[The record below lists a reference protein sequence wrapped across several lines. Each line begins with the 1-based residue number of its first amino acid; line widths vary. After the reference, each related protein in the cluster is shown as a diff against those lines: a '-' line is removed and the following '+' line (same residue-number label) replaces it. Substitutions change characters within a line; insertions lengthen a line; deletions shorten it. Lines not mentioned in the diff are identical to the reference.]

1 MNHNKRDRSAFTL
14 VELLVVITI
23 IGMLAALI
31 SVAASMAM
39 SAARRSAIKME
50 MTQLSVALENYKT
63 KYGEY
68 PPDGTD
74 TAAVIRHL
82 RKAFPKMMD
91 QPKMDPTNKYVVLPF
106 KCGRGEH
113 ADFDEVPVTPTTALV
128 LFLGGNLAKNPLN
141 PLSTSGDR
149 VDAFYEFKDDQ
160 LIEVADGPQY
170 FPSSLER
177 DAVAPF
183 VYFKARLTNDGG
195 AYYALDN
202 KGKEIPLCW
211 PMDLTA
217 TPTAGFAVPYADSTQ
232 SDPDPTAL
240 AVSKWREP
248 TKYQIVTA
256 GLDGLFSDPTLAGSA
271 VSIRGSKTSNFGWSE
286 ADYDNLTSFAEGTIG
301 DELEQ

>member
-1 MNHNKRDRSAFTL
+1 MNHNMKGRSAFTL

-39 SAARRSAIKME
+39 GAARRSAIKME

-91 QPKMDPTNKYVVLPF
+91 PPKMDATNTYVLLPF
-106 KCGRGEH
+106 KCGRGAH
-113 ADFDEVPVTPTTALV
+113 SAFDEVPVTPATALV
-128 LFLGGNLAKNPLN
+128 LFLGGNLSKNPLN

-149 VDAFYEFKDDQ
+149 VDAFYEFKEDQ
-160 LIEVADGPQY
+160 LIEVAGGPQY
-170 FPSSLER
+170 FPSGLER
-177 DAVAPF
+177 DEVAPF

-195 AYYALDN
+195 AYFNRDS
-202 KGKEIPLCW
+202 KGNAIPLCW
-211 PMDLTA
+211 PLDLTT
-217 TPTAGFAVPYADSTQ
+217 TPPVGFAVPYADSTK
-232 SDPDPTAL
+232 SDPDPANL
-240 AVSKWREP
+240 EGSKWREA

-256 GLDGLFSDPTLAGSA
+256 GLDGLFSDPTLAGGD
-271 VSIRGSKTSNFGWSE
+271 VSVRGSKTTNFGWSE
-286 ADYDNLTSFAEGTIG
+286 ADYDNLTNFAEGTIG